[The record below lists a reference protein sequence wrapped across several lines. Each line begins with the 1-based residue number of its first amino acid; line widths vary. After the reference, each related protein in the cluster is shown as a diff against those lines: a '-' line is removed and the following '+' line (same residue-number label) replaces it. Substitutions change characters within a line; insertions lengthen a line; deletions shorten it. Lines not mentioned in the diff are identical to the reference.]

1 MDSSSKIIKKKGDK
15 SSRSKGVVEGNSMIE
30 GSISNFRSDT
40 QDPANV
46 LSFGGTLENSM
57 DQDQI
62 DQIKQ
67 FVRESLNYS
76 GPMESKKE
84 ILDLIESNA
93 NAYSQFNLITKI
105 KYFYLKHE
113 WTFITIRELIAIVII
128 VLSFLLYSSSLKVET
143 NYHNYNLYL
152 YYPMTLSS
160 LIKCISAGIIIGF
173 IIFIMYAKWIFL
185 EHLIYISIV
194 YIVLISKNHGSNI
207 LNHGKY
213 NFYIFIICSTLIFL
227 ILLSIHM
234 IYRFSRTI
242 KYLYL
247 IIAVFALFFCF
258 LICYNFKDKYEMTYN
273 CDKWSVTLN
282 SSYILD
288 EKNEKCNIQKPK
300 GLCYMDK
307 LYNYFDLTL
316 VNKIKCSNRDK
327 NEKTIFYNSIKN
339 ENISSSKIFGFPF
352 TNNINLNQN
361 ILSKETKDFNI
372 NEYVFNNLIN
382 LEKEKTV
389 TPETIIDFSSNEYGE
404 LKINFTKNQSLSTQ
418 RKNIAL
424 NNQKIKKESLYDNI
438 LMIFLSSTSRA
449 HFQRAMPKL
458 SKFISKLMGYEPFP
472 VMTAYQFS
480 KYNNFPST
488 EENIKSMFY
497 QKSVNNTYINS
508 LKNFKENGYVT
519 GQTTD
524 VCDKKINN
532 SEEWDHENYAYL
544 CDPNYIN
551 KEKSPYERCLYGKPV
566 SEYMINYATEF
577 WDKYSDNKKYFRMT
591 FNYGNEPTGNVLTY
605 LDQPLYDMINNFYN
619 SGKLKNTAVFIVSEQ
634 GNKNNGLYDVLGSA
648 EFELEKKYGLFIML
662 LDWNDKFKNSNF
674 HQNLLKNQNVY
685 TSPYDVYES
694 MIHIVLGNSSYSNI
708 NKNQNLWQHRGE
720 SMFNDIHLEDRY
732 CGKLK

>member
-15 SSRSKGVVEGNSMIE
+15 SSRSKGIVEGNSMIE

-57 DQDQI
+57 DQDQL

-113 WTFITIRELIAIVII
+113 WTFITIRELIAITII

-143 NYHNYNLYL
+143 NYHNYNLYF

-160 LIKCISAGIIIGF
+160 LIKCISAGTIIGF
-173 IIFIMYAKWIFL
+173 IIFFMYAKWIFL

-258 LICYNFKDKYEMTYN
+258 LICYNFKDKYELTYN
-273 CDKWSVTLN
+273 CDKWNITLN

-288 EKNEKCNIQKPK
+288 EKDEKCNIQKPK

-316 VNKIKCSNRDK
+316 VNKIKCSNRDE
-327 NEKTIFYNSIKN
+327 NEKTLFYNSIKN

-352 TNNINLNQN
+352 TNNINLNQKN
-361 ILSKETKDFNI
+361 LPNETKDFNI

-382 LEKEKTV
+382 LENETTV

-424 NNQKIKKESLYDNI
+424 NNQKKSESLYDNV

-480 KYNNFPST
+480 KYNNFPFT
-488 EENIKSMFY
+488 EENIQSMFY

-508 LKNFKENGYVT
+508 LKYFKENGYIT
-519 GQTTD
+519 GQATD
-524 VCDKKINN
+524 ICDKEIKN

-619 SGKLKNTAVFIVSEQ
+619 SGKLKNTAVFFVSEQ

-662 LDWNDKFKNSNF
+662 LDWNDKFKSSNF
-674 HQNLLKNQNVY
+674 HQNLLKNQNLY

-708 NKNQNLWQHRGE
+708 YRNQSVWEHRGE

-732 CGKLK
+732 CGK

>member
-15 SSRSKGVVEGNSMIE
+15 SSRSKGIVEGNSMIE

-57 DQDQI
+57 DQDQL

-113 WTFITIRELIAIVII
+113 WTFITIRELIAITII

-143 NYHNYNLYL
+143 NYHNYNLYF

-160 LIKCISAGIIIGF
+160 LIKCISAGTIIGF
-173 IIFIMYAKWIFL
+173 IIFFMYAKWIFL

-258 LICYNFKDKYEMTYN
+258 LICYNFKDKYELTYN
-273 CDKWSVTLN
+273 CDKWNITLN

-288 EKNEKCNIQKPK
+288 EKDEKCNIQKPK

-316 VNKIKCSNRDK
+316 VNKIKCSNRDE
-327 NEKTIFYNSIKN
+327 NEKTLFYNSIKN
-339 ENISSSKIFGFPF
+339 GNISSSKIFGFPF
-352 TNNINLNQN
+352 TNNINLNQKN
-361 ILSKETKDFNI
+361 LPNETKNFNI

-382 LEKEKTV
+382 LENEKTI

-424 NNQKIKKESLYDNI
+424 NNQKKSESLYDNV

-480 KYNNFPST
+480 KYNNFPFT
-488 EENIKSMFY
+488 EENIQSMFY

-508 LKNFKENGYVT
+508 LKYFKENGYIT
-519 GQTTD
+519 GQATD
-524 VCDKKINN
+524 ICDKEIKN

-544 CDPNYIN
+544 CDPNYKN

-662 LDWNDKFKNSNF
+662 LDWNDKFKSSNF
-674 HQNLLKNQNVY
+674 HQNLLKNQNLY

-708 NKNQNLWQHRGE
+708 YRNQSVWEHRGE

-732 CGKLK
+732 CGK

>member
-15 SSRSKGVVEGNSMIE
+15 SSRSKGIVEGNSMIE

-57 DQDQI
+57 DQDQL

-113 WTFITIRELIAIVII
+113 WTFITIRELMAITII

-143 NYHNYNLYL
+143 NYHNYNLYF

-160 LIKCISAGIIIGF
+160 LIKCISAGTIIGF
-173 IIFIMYAKWIFL
+173 IIFFMYAKWIFL

-258 LICYNFKDKYEMTYN
+258 LICYNFKDKYELTYN
-273 CDKWSVTLN
+273 CDKWNITLN

-288 EKNEKCNIQKPK
+288 EKDEKCNIQKPK

-316 VNKIKCSNRDK
+316 VNKIKCSNRDE
-327 NEKTIFYNSIKN
+327 NEKTLFYNSIKN

-352 TNNINLNQN
+352 TNNINLNQKN
-361 ILSKETKDFNI
+361 LPNETKDFNI

-382 LEKEKTV
+382 LENETTV

-424 NNQKIKKESLYDNI
+424 NNQKKSESLYDNI

-480 KYNNFPST
+480 KYNNFPFT
-488 EENIKSMFY
+488 EENIQSMFY

-508 LKNFKENGYVT
+508 LKYFKENGYIT
-519 GQTTD
+519 GQATD
-524 VCDKKINN
+524 ICDKEMKN

-544 CDPNYIN
+544 CDPNYKN

-577 WDKYSDNKKYFRMT
+577 WEKYSDNKKYFRMT

-619 SGKLKNTAVFIVSEQ
+619 SGKLKNTAVFFVSEQ

-662 LDWNDKFKNSNF
+662 LDWNDKFKSSNF
-674 HQNLLKNQNVY
+674 HQNLLKNQNLY

-694 MIHIVLGNSSYSNI
+694 MMHIVLGNSSYSNI
-708 NKNQNLWQHRGE
+708 NRNQSVWEHRGE

-732 CGKLK
+732 CGK

>member
-15 SSRSKGVVEGNSMIE
+15 SSRSKGIVEGNSMIE

-57 DQDQI
+57 DQDQL

-113 WTFITIRELIAIVII
+113 WTFITIRELMAITII

-143 NYHNYNLYL
+143 NYHNYNLYF

-160 LIKCISAGIIIGF
+160 LIKCISAGTIIGF
-173 IIFIMYAKWIFL
+173 IIFFMYAKWIFL

-258 LICYNFKDKYEMTYN
+258 LICYNFKDKYELTYN
-273 CDKWSVTLN
+273 CDKWNITLN

-288 EKNEKCNIQKPK
+288 EKDEKCNIQKPK

-316 VNKIKCSNRDK
+316 VNKIKCSNRDE
-327 NEKTIFYNSIKN
+327 NEKTLFYNSIKN

-352 TNNINLNQN
+352 TNNINLNQKN
-361 ILSKETKDFNI
+361 LPNETKDFNI

-382 LEKEKTV
+382 LENETTV

-424 NNQKIKKESLYDNI
+424 NNQKKSESLYDNI

-480 KYNNFPST
+480 KYNNFPFT
-488 EENIKSMFY
+488 EENIQSMFY

-508 LKNFKENGYVT
+508 LKYFKENGYIT
-519 GQTTD
+519 GQATD
-524 VCDKKINN
+524 ICDKEMKN

-577 WDKYSDNKKYFRMT
+577 WEKYSDNKKYFRMT

-619 SGKLKNTAVFIVSEQ
+619 SGKLKNTAVFFVSEQ

-662 LDWNDKFKNSNF
+662 LDWNDKFKSSNF
-674 HQNLLKNQNVY
+674 HQNLLKNQNLY

-694 MIHIVLGNSSYSNI
+694 MMHIVLGNSSYSNI
-708 NKNQNLWQHRGE
+708 NRNQSVWEHRGE
-720 SMFNDIHLEDRY
+720 SMFNDIQLEDRY
-732 CGKLK
+732 CGK